1 MVPGVPN
8 FACACDR
15 APSRDEGSRERGVTA
30 ASHTIVVPKVDPTP
44 NQDTGALL
52 RDAICDAISAD
63 HAHRS

>member
-1 MVPGVPN
+1 MMPGVTH

-15 APSRDEGSRERGVTA
+15 APSRDEGPRERGVTA
-30 ASHTIVVPKVDPTP
+30 AIHTIVVPEVDPTP

-63 HAHRS
+63 HARRS